1 MHRYVVID
9 AFASEPLQGNPV
21 AVFFDCDDLS
31 GERMQRMA
39 REMNLSESTFVLRP
53 QQDGDARIRIFTPV
67 NELPFAGHPLL
78 GTAIALGAETD
89 KDRLFLETRMGTVPF
104 ALERQDG
111 KVVACSMQ
119 QPIPT
124 WEHFSRPAELLA
136 ALGLKGSTF
145 PIEVYR
151 NGPRHVF
158 VGLESVAAL
167 SALHPD
173 HRALCDFPDLAVN
186 CFAGAGRHWRSRMF
200 SPAYGVVEDAA
211 TGSAAGPLAIHLAR
225 HRQIPYGQQIEIL
238 QGVEIGRPSRMYA
251 RAEGAGER
259 VSAVEVSATA
269 RPSPKAGPTCE
280 RAERRNAMM
289 GVNANISESLTGT
302 IEAPFPEFEAPPAN
316 PMEVLRN
323 WLERARRYG
332 VREPRALALATVDG
346 QGRPSTRIVVI
357 AELGERG
364 VVFATHADS
373 QKGRELAQ
381 NPWASGVLYWR
392 ESSQQII
399 LNGRAE
405 RLPDER
411 ADAQWLSR
419 PYQTHPM
426 SIASR
431 QSETL
436 ADIHALRAEARR
448 LAETDGPLPRPPGYC
463 LFELCLESVEFWGN
477 GTERLHERLR
487 YDRDEGGWKHRYLQP

>member
-151 NGPRHVF
+151 NGPRHV
-158 VGLESVAAL
+158 
-167 SALHPD
+167 
-173 HRALCDFPDLAVN
+173 R
-186 CFAGAGRHWRSRMF
+186 
-200 SPAYGVVEDAA
+200 
-211 TGSAAGPLAIHLAR
+211 
-225 HRQIPYGQQIEIL
+225 
-238 QGVEIGRPSRMYA
+238 RP
-251 RAEGAGER
+251 GER
-259 VSAVEVSATA
+259 RRAV
-269 RPSPKAGPTCE
+269 
-280 RAERRNAMM
+280 RAA
-289 GVNANISESLTGT
+289 
-302 IEAPFPEFEAPPAN
+302 
-316 PMEVLRN
+316 
-323 WLERARRYG
+323 
-332 VREPRALALATVDG
+332 
-346 QGRPSTRIVVI
+346 
-357 AELGERG
+357 
-364 VVFATHADS
+364 
-373 QKGRELAQ
+373 
-381 NPWASGVLYWR
+381 
-392 ESSQQII
+392 
-399 LNGRAE
+399 
-405 RLPDER
+405 
-411 ADAQWLSR
+411 
-419 PYQTHPM
+419 
-426 SIASR
+426 
-431 QSETL
+431 
-436 ADIHALRAEARR
+436 
-448 LAETDGPLPRPPGYC
+448 PRPPRAVRLPGPGG
-463 LFELCLESVEFWGN
+463 EL
-477 GTERLHERLR
+477 LR
-487 YDRDEGGWKHRYLQP
+487 RRRAALAQPCSRRPTAWSRTPPPVPPPGRWRSTWRAIGRSLRAADRDPPGRRDRPAVAHVRPRRGRRRAGLGGGSVGQRRGLRRRPGLPVNGQNGGTP

>member
-1 MHRYVVID
+1 MSVDLHALIPLIALTFLLAGFVKGVVGLGLPTVSVGLLGL
-9 AFASEPLQGNPV
+9 AMPP
-21 AVFFDCDDLS
+21 
-31 GERMQRMA
+31 MQAAALLIVPSMVT
-39 REMNLSESTFVLRP
+39 NLWQLACGPRFLGLMKRLAGLLLGVIVGTLLVGAWLG
-53 QQDGDARIRIFTPV
+53 GDAPRQATGV
-67 NELPFAGHPLL
+67 LGLALAAYPLL

-259 VSAVEVSATA
+259 VSAVEVSGNGAA
-269 RPSPKAGPTCE
+269 F
-280 RAERRNAMM
+280 AE
-289 GVNANISESLTGT
+289 
-302 IEAPFPEFEAPPAN
+302 
-316 PMEVLRN
+316 
-323 WLERARRYG
+323 
-332 VREPRALALATVDG
+332 
-346 QGRPSTRIVVI
+346 
-357 AELGERG
+357 
-364 VVFATHADS
+364 
-373 QKGRELAQ
+373 
-381 NPWASGVLYWR
+381 
-392 ESSQQII
+392 
-399 LNGRAE
+399 GRA
-405 RLPDER
+405 
-411 ADAQWLSR
+411 
-419 PYQTHPM
+419 
-426 SIASR
+426 
-431 QSETL
+431 
-436 ADIHALRAEARR
+436 
-448 LAETDGPLPRPPGYC
+448 
-463 LFELCLESVEFWGN
+463 
-477 GTERLHERLR
+477 
-487 YDRDEGGWKHRYLQP
+487 YL